1 MPGVA
6 HASTVGLFGISP
18 PVIVSA
24 MTATGRT
31 DVTETADISRG
42 YVDPDAVYAFARA
55 TNDDN
60 ERYVIGEC
68 VPPLFT
74 SSLLLDAWSVAHQQ
88 GTARAV
94 ITDYRGGVHGEHD
107 VLYLAPIRPGTTVYW
122 RSEPRSARRTK
133 GGVMLTVRLLMTDSE
148 GQPLVEHMWS
158 SYFIGGRVANEFGP
172 DLPDHT
178 FPEQARE
185 NTPRRRTLFVDRD
198 QGFRYA
204 GASGNRVTHA
214 IDDERAQAEGY
225 PGKILQGMCTF
236 AMCSGAAVT
245 MLADGEPDRLQR
257 LACRFAAPTR
267 PNRELVVEFYDAGHN
282 EQGGRAVAFEAL
294 QDGVEV
300 IKHGW
305 VELRP
310 E

>member
-1 MPGVA
+1 M
-6 HASTVGLFGISP
+6 S
-18 PVIVSA
+18 
-24 MTATGRT
+24 ATGGP
-31 DVTETADISRG
+31 DSTESADNSWG

-55 TNDDN
+55 TNDAN
-60 ERYVIGEC
+60 ELYATGER

-74 SSLLLDAWSVAHQQ
+74 SSLLHDAWHIAHEQ

-107 VLYLAPIRPGTTVYW
+107 VLYWSPIRPGMTVHW
-122 RSEPRSARRTK
+122 RSEPRSARQTK
-133 GGVMLTVRLLMTDSE
+133 GGVVLTISLRITDSE
-148 GQPLVEHMWS
+148 GAPLVDHLWS
-158 SYFIGGRVANEFGP
+158 SYFIGGRAANEFGP
-172 DLPDHT
+172 DLPDHS
-178 FPEQARE
+178 FPEQARKSS
-185 NTPRRRTLFVDRD
+185 PRRTTLFVDRD

-204 GASGNRVTHA
+204 GVSGDRVTHA
-214 IDDERAQAEGY
+214 IDDEAARAQGY

-245 MLADGEPDRLQR
+245 TLAGGDPDRLHR

-267 PNRELVVEFYDAGHN
+267 PDRELVVEIHDAGHN
-282 EQGGRAVAFEAL
+282 ERGGPVVAFEAL
-294 QDGVEV
+294 QDGVTV

-305 VELRP
+305 VELLP